1 MNKILVLKDVAYAAV
16 SSGSAIATLADLDRL
31 AKGAIAV
38 FNQDGN
44 VIPHASLTGTHESLI
59 FAVGVSNGTDGTVY
73 NKISVP
79 VPVVVDKWNVQAYQ
93 APVKQVV
100 QVGALI
106 TKQVE
111 KITLSG
117 SSGTANVTGAGGLT
131 KAVTFGT
138 DLATTAAAFVT
149 SHAAAYLA
157 VGIVVTS
164 TSTGATNGVIVFT
177 ASVGGTAFTV
187 PAIANTSGNLAGT
200 VAHTTANIDGTT
212 LQFDSVGDYYINVK
226 DNTFT
231 NKYGVQTKDASGYR
245 QAYMSE
251 EDVVDDVVAKLNS
264 GETFIVATKT
274 GNSTDGWGVSITTK
288 EYGVTLGVSVGGMFE
303 GTPFYSDGTKGSV
316 AIVFGL
322 GTSADILQL
331 EKDFSVFEGNS
342 NSIEYPA
349 EYFSVPTETVAGA
362 LYETINIMWT
372 GQINTPSTRK
382 TVARNRLVIAGV
394 NGSTIMDNVITILS
408 GVLTSTQYKVVS

>member
-1 MNKILVLKDVAYAAV
+1 MNKILILKDVAYAAV
-16 SSGSAIATLADLDRL
+16 SSGGAIATVADLDRL

-38 FNQDGN
+38 FNQDGT

-59 FAVGVSNGTDGTVY
+59 FAVGVTNGADGTVY
-73 NKISVP
+73 NKITVP
-79 VPVVVDKWNVQAYQ
+79 VPVVVDRWNVQAYQ

-100 QVGALI
+100 QIGALI

-117 SSGTANVTGAGGLT
+117 SGGTATVAAAGGLSKT
-131 KAVTFGT
+131 VTWGT
-138 DLATTAAAFVT
+138 DLATTAGAFVT
-149 SHAAAYLA
+149 SFAADYLA
-157 VGIVVTS
+157 VGIVLTS
-164 TSTGATNGVIVFT
+164 TSTGATNGVLVFT
-177 ASVGGTAFTV
+177 AAVGGTAFTAPTITNASV
-187 PAIANTSGNLAGT
+187 NLAGT

-231 NKYGVQTKDASGYR
+231 NKFGVQTKDASGYR
-245 QAYMSE
+245 QTYMSE
-251 EDVVDDVVAKLNS
+251 EDVVDDVVAKLNA
-264 GETFIVATKT
+264 GETFIVASKT

-288 EYGVTLGVSVGGMFE
+288 EYGVTMGVSVGGMFE
-303 GTPFYSDGTKGSV
+303 GTPFYSDGTKGSTQ
-316 AIVFGL
+316 IVWGF
-322 GTSADILQL
+322 GTSTDILQM
-331 EKDFSVFEGNS
+331 EKDFSVFDGNS

-362 LYETINIMWT
+362 VYETINIMWT

-382 TVARNRLVIAGV
+382 TVAKNRLVIAGV
-394 NGSTIMDNVITILS
+394 NTSTVMDNIQTILTGILTQT
-408 GVLTSTQYKVVS
+408 GVKIV

>member
-16 SSGSAIATLADLDRL
+16 SSGGAIATLADLGRL

-117 SSGTANVTGAGGLT
+117 TSGTANVTVAGGLT
-131 KAVTFGT
+131 KLVTWGT
-138 DLATTAAAFVT
+138 NLATTAAAFVT

-157 VGIVVTS
+157 VGIVLTS
-164 TSTGATNGVIVFT
+164 ESSGATNGVLVFT
-177 ASVGGTAFTV
+177 AAVGGTAFSAPVITN
-187 PAIANTSGNLAGT
+187 ATGDLAGT

-231 NKYGVQTKDASGYR
+231 NKFGARTKDASGYR

-251 EDVVDDVVAKLNS
+251 ENVVDDVVAKLNS
-264 GETFIVATKT
+264 GDTFVVATKT

-303 GTPFYSDGTKGSV
+303 STPFYSDGTKGST
-316 AIVFGL
+316 AIVWGFG
-322 GTSADILQL
+322 TAADILQM

-342 NSIEYPA
+342 NSIEYKD
-349 EYFSVPTETVAGA
+349 EYFSVPNVTDSSVV
-362 LYETINIMWT
+362 YETINIMWKGT
-372 GQINTPSTRK
+372 HESPSTRK
-382 TVARNRLVIAGV
+382 TVMNNRLVIAGV
-394 NGSTIMDNVITILS
+394 NGSTVMDNIQTILT
-408 GVLTSTQYKVVS
+408 GILTTTGSKIVA

>member
-117 SSGTANVTGAGGLT
+117 TSGTANVTLAGGLT
-131 KAVTFGT
+131 KLVTFGT

-157 VGIVVTS
+157 VVLTS
-164 TSTGATNGVIVFT
+164 TSTGATNGVLVFT
-177 ASVGGTAFTV
+177 AAVGGTAFV
-187 PAIANTSGNLAGT
+187 APAITNASGNLAGT

-231 NKYGVQTKDASGYR
+231 NKYGVQTKHASGYR
-245 QAYMSE
+245 QAYMTE
-251 EDVVDDVVAKLNS
+251 ENIVDDVVAKLNS
-264 GETFIVATKT
+264 GESFITATKT
-274 GNSTDGWGVSITTK
+274 GNATDGWGVSITTK
-288 EYGVTLGVSVGGMFE
+288 EYGVTMGVSVGGMFE
-303 GTPFYSDGTKGSV
+303 GTPFYSDGTKGST

-331 EKDFSVFEGNS
+331 EKDFSVNEGNS
-342 NSIEYPA
+342 NSIEYTT
-349 EYFSVPTETVAGA
+349 EYFSVPNETVAGA
-362 LYETINIMWT
+362 VYETINIMWT

-382 TVARNRLVIAGV
+382 TVARNRLVIAGI
-394 NGSTIMDNVITILS
+394 NGSTIMDNVITILT
-408 GVLTSTQYKVVS
+408 GVLTSTQYKVVA